1 MNERLV
7 LERQRRV
14 TAWNRFV
21 ARGGV
26 GGAPGVGRAGAGDV
40 PAGVLA
46 SWNRSALTVPPDRV
60 TAPVS
65 DQGPAWTGSP
75 LEFATRSLRPELGTL
90 AREGDLM
97 VALADTRGQL
107 LWTAGSPRMQRLGR
121 ALNFVP
127 GGHWDEGSVGTNALA
142 LALRERQAV
151 RVFAAEHYVQ
161 AVHDWVCYCAPLRD
175 ARGALLG
182 VLNLSTVWDQSTPL
196 GLASAQHYAQRIE
209 AQLAGPDVPAGVQ
222 VRLCGVPGVQLGGRR
237 LHLTPRQLELLTV
250 LALHPDGLTLDAL
263 HAHMYGDAP
272 ISSSTLKSEVST
284 LRGLLGGQI
293 ASRPYR
299 LSVAVDLDLLR
310 VERLLLSGDVNGA
323 LDLFD
328 GPPLPVSESP
338 LLSYWRSYLD
348 GALRRAVCGAR
359 DPALLWRY
367 AARFDDL
374 EVLALLESLLG
385 PQDPRREVV
394 RARHAALLR
403 EL

>member
-7 LERQRRV
+7 LERQRRA

-21 ARGGV
+21 ARGGAS
-26 GGAPGVGRAGAGDV
+26 GAAGMGRAVRDV
-40 PAGVLA
+40 PSGVLD
-46 SWNRSALTVPPDRV
+46 SWGRSALTVPPDRV

-90 AREGDLM
+90 ARDGDLM

-107 LWTAGSPRMQRLGR
+107 LWTAGSSRMQRLGR

-127 GGHWDEGSVGTNALA
+127 GGHWDECSVGTNALA

-209 AQLAGPDVPAGVQ
+209 AQLAQQDVPAGVQ
-222 VRLCGVPGVQLGGRR
+222 VRLCGVPSVQLGGRP

-310 VERLLLSGDVNGA
+310 LERLLLSGDVNGA

-348 GALRRAVCGAR
+348 GALRRAVCGLR

-374 EVLALLESLLG
+374 EVLERLESLLE

-403 EL
+403 EG

>member
-21 ARGGV
+21 ARGGA
-26 GGAPGVGRAGAGDV
+26 GGAAGVSRAAGDV
-40 PAGVLA
+40 PSGVLA
-46 SWNRSALTVPPDRV
+46 SWGRSALTVSPDCV

-90 AREGDLM
+90 AQDGDLM

-127 GGHWDEGSVGTNALA
+127 GGHWDECSVGTNALA

-151 RVFAAEHYVQ
+151 RVFAAEHYVR

-175 ARGALLG
+175 ARGSLLG

-209 AQLAGPDVPAGVQ
+209 AQLAQQDVPAGVQ
-222 VRLCGVPGVQLGGRR
+222 VRLCGAPSVHLGGRS

-310 VERLLLSGDVNGA
+310 VERLLLCGDVNGA

-348 GALRRAVCGAR
+348 GALRRAVCGLR

-403 EL
+403 EE